1 MPSRIPGR
9 RRAGLAGFAGLVL
22 TVGLALTGCDPSA
35 ADGGA
40 TASASARPTVAATS
54 TTAAATSPPATPA
67 APAPAP
73 VTTPPAPP
81 APAAPVATPPP
92 VAPPAQPSAPAQP
105 PVTKAPQ
112 PKVTTAQPPTDPEP
126 PAAAGA
132 GCEIRS
138 NAGNCYEA
146 GQFCRNADLG
156 KSTHDA
162 GGRVIYC
169 RMVSGKPHWQA

>member
-35 ADGGA
+35 ADA
-40 TASASARPTVAATS
+40 TSTASATPSVAA
-54 TTAAATSPPATPA
+54 APTSPAPVAPPTTPA

-73 VTTPPAPP
+73 ATTPSEQPAAPAATPPAPP
-81 APAAPVATPPP
+81 VAASQPAAP
-92 VAPPAQPSAPAQP
+92 
-105 PVTKAPQ
+105 KAPQ
-112 PKVTTAQPPTDPEP
+112 PKVTTAQPPADPQPEHTA
-126 PAAAGA
+126 AAAGG

-138 NAGNCYEA
+138 AAGNCYEA

-162 GGRVIYC
+162 SGREIYC

>member
-1 MPSRIPGR
+1 MPSRIPWR

-35 ADGGA
+35 ADA
-40 TASASARPTVAATS
+40 TSTASATPSVAA
-54 TTAAATSPPATPA
+54 APTSPAPTTPAPVAPPTTPA
-67 APAPAP
+67 APAPA
-73 VTTPPAPP
+73 TTPSEQPA
-81 APAAPVATPPP
+81 APAASQPA
-92 VAPPAQPSAPAQP
+92 AP
-105 PVTKAPQ
+105 KAPQ
-112 PKVTTAQPPTDPEP
+112 PKVTTAQPPADPQPEHTA
-126 PAAAGA
+126 AAAGG

-138 NAGNCYEA
+138 AAGNCYEA

-162 GGRVIYC
+162 SGREISC